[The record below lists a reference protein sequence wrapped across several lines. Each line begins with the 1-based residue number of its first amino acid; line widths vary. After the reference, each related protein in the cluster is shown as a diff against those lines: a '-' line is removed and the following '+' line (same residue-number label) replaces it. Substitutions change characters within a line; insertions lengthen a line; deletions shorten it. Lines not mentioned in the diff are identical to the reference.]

1 MVSPSATIRYR
12 PATGTA
18 DFAPTYELFLAAA
31 NDLRSRS
38 QRELVDDSE
47 ARRTRAM
54 AFRRHTFD
62 HDPAGFWI
70 AEADGQR
77 IGFGI
82 ATARPGFWHLN
93 ALHVL
98 PAYQAQGVGGA
109 LLRCCLAYGRGPGVV
124 STVISETAQPIS
136 NALYAR
142 HGMYQWLPLLH
153 VSCRIFRPELP
164 AGSQVTIAGGDDS
177 RTLAALDRI
186 DQVVLGFTRPV
197 DHRFWIGLPDL
208 TLLLL
213 DAGAEKTGYAYLSRF
228 GGIGPCAVLQ
238 AEDLSLLLPHAVAL
252 AEDLGVPEVS
262 FVVPG
267 VATSAVD
274 YLLAQRA
281 RYDASMTLLLSSRPF
296 GQLERYL
303 LSASDALF

>member
-1 MVSPSATIRYR
+1 V
-12 PATGTA
+12 
-18 DFAPTYELFLAAA
+18 FLAAA
-31 NDLRSRS
+31 NDLRARAH
-38 QRELVDDSE
+38 RELLDDSA
-47 ARRTRAM
+47 ARRTRAV
-54 AFRRHTFD
+54 AFRRHAFA

-70 AEADGQR
+70 AEDDHEP
-77 IGFGI
+77 IGFGV

-98 PAYQAQGVGGA
+98 PAYQGRGIGRE
-109 LLRCCLAYGRGPGVV
+109 LLRRCLGYGRGPGVV

-153 VSCRIFRPELP
+153 LTCPIFHPHP
-164 AGSQVTIAGGDDS
+164 PSHATATVGGADAAS
-177 RTLAALDRI
+177 LAALDRI
-186 DQVVLGFTRPV
+186 DQAVLGFTRPL
-197 DHRFWIGLPDL
+197 DHRFWIHLSDL

-213 DAGAEKTGYAYLSRF
+213 GDRAEASGYAYVSRF
-228 GGIGPCAVLQ
+228 GGIGPCAVQ
-238 AEDLSLLLPHAVAL
+238 EAAAFPLLLAHAVAL
-252 AEDLGVPEVS
+252 AEQQGVREMS

-267 VATSAVD
+267 VAASAVD
-274 YLLAQRA
+274 YLLAHRA

>member
-1 MVSPSATIRYR
+1 MVDAPPTIRYR
-12 PATGTA
+12 RAGGPP
-18 DFAPTYELFLAAA
+18 DFLPTYQLFLAAA
-31 NDLRSRS
+31 NDLRTRS
-38 QRELVDDSE
+38 HRELLDDSV

-54 AFRRHTFD
+54 AFRRHAFN

-70 AEADGQR
+70 AEDGHEP

-98 PAYQAQGVGGA
+98 PAYQGQGVGREL
-109 LLRCCLAYGRGPGVV
+109 LLRCLGYGRGPDVV
-124 STVISETAQPIS
+124 STVISETAQPVS

-153 VSCRIFRPELP
+153 LSCRIFQPDAAP
-164 AGSQVTIAGGDDS
+164 NGPVTVGGADAVS
-177 RTLAALDRI
+177 LAALDRV
-186 DQVVLGFTRPV
+186 DQTMLGFTRPV
-197 DHRFWIGLPDL
+197 DHRFWIDLSDL

-213 DAGAEKTGYAYLSRF
+213 GEPPAVRGYAYVSRF
-228 GGIGPCAVLQ
+228 GGIGPCAIRE
-238 AEDLSLLLPHAVAL
+238 AADFPLLLAHAVTL
-252 AEDLGVPEVS
+252 AQQQGVEEVS

-267 VATSAVD
+267 IASLAVD
-274 YLLAQRA
+274 YLLAHRA